1 MKVAIYG
8 KYYLNSTEPIIN
20 DIFMFFNNNGV
31 EMIIE
36 AAFLKILHEK
46 KIIQKEYKTFTSH
59 KELDSSFDMLIS
71 IGGDGSIL
79 RAADLVRNSGVPIL
93 GINAGR
99 LGFLA
104 TVQKE
109 NIAEFM
115 QFIINKKYTISKRT
129 LLSLSCTPSNTAV
142 EEINFAMNEIS
153 VSRKDTTSMIT
164 IETYLNKEFLN
175 SYWAD
180 GLIIATPTGSTGY
193 SMSCGGP
200 ILTPDVKGLVI
211 TPIAP
216 HNLNARPLVI
226 PDETEIRLKVSGR
239 EKNYLVSL
247 DSRITS
253 VKNETILIIKKTPFQ
268 INMVEINRGDN
279 YYICIQFL
287 FKNVQ
292 TFPSFIFSTYYGNER
307 TNSRVWHISWR
318 K

>member
-20 DIFMFFNNNGV
+20 DIFVFFNNNGV

-36 AAFLKILHEK
+36 SAFLKILHKK
-46 KIIQKEYKTFTSH
+46 KIIQKKYKTFSSY

-71 IGGDGSIL
+71 IGGDGTIL
-79 RAADLVRNSGVPIL
+79 RAAALVRNSGVPIL

-115 QFIINKKYTISKRT
+115 QFIIDKKYTLSKRT
-129 LLSLSCTPSNTAV
+129 LLSLSCTPSNAAV

-164 IETYLNKEFLN
+164 IETYLNNEFLN

-253 VKNETILIIKKTPFQ
+253 VKNETILVIKKTPFQ
-268 INMVEINRGDN
+268 INMVEIPEET
-279 YYICIQFL
+279 FL
-287 FKNVQ
+287 K
-292 TFPSFIFSTYYGNER
+292 TLR
-307 TNSRVWHISWR
+307 TKLFWGEDRRN
-318 K
+318 

>member
-20 DIFMFFNNNGV
+20 DIFVFFSNNGV

-36 AAFLKILHEK
+36 SEFLKILHEK

-59 KELDSSFDMLIS
+59 NELDSSFDMLIS
-71 IGGDGSIL
+71 IGGDGTIL
-79 RAADLVRNSGVPIL
+79 RAAALVRNSGVPIL

-109 NIAEFM
+109 NIDEFM
-115 QFIINKKYTISKRT
+115 QFIIDKKYTISKRT
-129 LLSLSCTPSNTAV
+129 LLSLTCTPTNEAI
-142 EEINFAMNEIS
+142 EEINFGMNEIS

-164 IETYLNKEFLN
+164 IETYLNNEFLN

-200 ILTPDVKGLVI
+200 ILTPDVRSFVI

-216 HNLNARPLVI
+216 HNLNARPLVV

-239 EKNYLVSL
+239 EEHYLVSL

-253 VKNETILIIKKTPFQ
+253 VKNETILVIKKTPFQ
-268 INMVEINRGDN
+268 INMVEIPKET
-279 YYICIQFL
+279 FL
-287 FKNVQ
+287 K
-292 TFPSFIFSTYYGNER
+292 TLR
-307 TNSRVWHISWR
+307 TKLFWGEDRRN
-318 K
+318 